1 MRFLFECSQSQIGL
15 NEILYIGSTFCPLSF
30 TLSRMPLGM
39 KYGILASTMGHELFH
54 ALGLSLSSCSSKTHL
69 LHVQKS
75 PFYKDAVECHQH
87 YYGSFGV
94 RVDGVDKCPN
104 GTLKAE
110 EGFADVED
118 SRVAY
123 RVLKKALAARKRPRQ
138 KRFISSKRDGATVP
152 RHGISCLR
160 RAADSPGGVDCLD
173 KLLIGNS
180 DSGEKWKREF
190 AQRPTWCDADMT
202 LQQIQRGKAY
212 GSKAA
217 LYSRSFLQCCLF
229 WLECYIQR
237 KPCFVISSILEL
249 FSLSCYVLQYVKIE
263 TDIVK
268 LWVVR
273 WTLRCGASLSLQYG
287 DEVRELG
294 LVAYLLNT
302 AHYLPVSWSTF
313 KPEEDVKLFKDIA
326 DDMGTLA
333 SCFETSGIGRG
344 YIDRHCI
351 DLYNP
356 DCPSTARNAFDYCK
370 YFDKHKEYLN
380 STDQKFHLQPDR
392 CHAYMLNKSRNGDFA
407 GEEFVRL
414 QSPGGVDC
422 LDKLLIGN
430 SDSGEK
436 WKREF
441 AQRPTWC
448 DADMTLQQI
457 QRGKAYGS
465 KAALYSR
472 SFLQCCLFWLECY
485 IQRKPCF
492 VISSILELFSLSCY
506 VLQYVK
512 IETDI
517 VKLWV
522 VSKLRRE
529 IFMLFELRICLK
541 GGRLDAELTY
551 LSNME
556 TKYDEKLANL
566 AQEKPSEG
574 GYQVVVQTVERGDE
588 NILTSD
594 GLLRHVDLVSEITG
608 LAVNV
613 DGFNWTLR
621 DICFKPGGIDPAKM
635 SSDVQDYAPMLQ
647 KLVLCAW
654 ITPLDCFW
662 ERAKPIGPDPPLS
675 LRSWVSLHIS

>member
-1 MRFLFECSQSQIGL
+1 MLTL
-15 NEILYIGSTFCPLSF
+15 NEPPG
-30 TLSRMPLGM
+30 
-39 KYGILASTMGHELFH
+39 
-54 ALGLSLSSCSSKTHL
+54 
-69 LHVQKS
+69 
-75 PFYKDAVECHQH
+75 
-87 YYGSFGV
+87 
-94 RVDGVDKCPN
+94 
-104 GTLKAE
+104 AE
-110 EGFADVED
+110 RSVVSG
-118 SRVAY
+118 
-123 RVLKKALAARKRPRQ
+123 
-138 KRFISSKRDGATVP
+138 GA
-152 RHGISCLR
+152 H
-160 RAADSPGGVDCLD
+160 
-173 KLLIGNS
+173 N
-180 DSGEKWKREF
+180 
-190 AQRPTWCDADMT
+190 
-202 LQQIQRGKAY
+202 
-212 GSKAA
+212 
-217 LYSRSFLQCCLF
+217 SRST
-229 WLECYIQR
+229 QR
-237 KPCFVISSILEL
+237 
-249 FSLSCYVLQYVKIE
+249 
-263 TDIVK
+263 
-268 LWVVR
+268 
-273 WTLRCGASLSLQYG
+273 
-287 DEVRELG
+287 
-294 LVAYLLNT
+294 LLN
-302 AHYLPVSWSTF
+302 L
-313 KPEEDVKLFKDIA
+313 E
-326 DDMGTLA
+326 
-333 SCFETSGIGRG
+333 
-344 YIDRHCI
+344 
-351 DLYNP
+351 
-356 DCPSTARNAFDYCK
+356 
-370 YFDKHKEYLN
+370 
-380 STDQKFHLQPDR
+380 
-392 CHAYMLNKSRNGDFA
+392 SRNGDFA

-675 LRSWVSLHIS
+675 LSVELGLVAYLLNTAHDLPVSWSTFKPEEDVKLFKDIADDMGTLASCFETSGIGQGYIDRHCIDPYNPDCPLTARNAFDYCKYFDKHKEYLNSTDQKFHLQPDRCHAYMLNTLGIDTFPHGIAFTFWEQYLNLNLNLFNAVGVIMVAVFCVISLLLINPWSASCIMVILILMTVELARFLGFVGIKLNPVSAVMLITAVGIGVEFTAHVVFAFLTSLGDRNERIAAAIDRVFVPVIHGALSALLGIVMLAFSEFEFVVKYLFVVMFALIIIGLINGLALLPVLLCLMGPSCEIRPCEGNKKRLSVPSSIRERNNIMAGHR

>member
-15 NEILYIGSTFCPLSF
+15 NEILYIGRYS
-30 TLSRMPLGM
+30 SRM

-138 KRFISSKRDGATVP
+138 KRFISSKRDESRNGDFAGEEFV
-152 RHGISCLR
+152 RLQ
-160 RAADSPGGVDCLD
+160 SPGGVDCLD

-392 CHAYMLNKSRNGDFA
+392 CHAYMLNR
-407 GEEFVRL
+407 
-414 QSPGGVDC
+414 
-422 LDKLLIGN
+422 
-430 SDSGEK
+430 EK

-522 VSKLRRE
+522 V
-529 IFMLFELRICLK
+529 
-541 GGRLDAELTY
+541 
-551 LSNME
+551 N
-556 TKYDEKLANL
+556 EKLANL